1 MLAALSVLVFAHDS
15 VMGGAAA
22 WAPHLEWRA
31 AQAWGEPWRA
41 FSAALV
47 HRDLQ
52 HLVANV
58 AGCAVVAWFG
68 WAARLPVQAAWAACT
83 AWPLTHGL
91 LGWAPGLTHYGGLSG
106 VLHAAVAVAAVM
118 LVARCRGRERAVGA
132 AVWVGLL
139 MKVLLETPWVGAVQT
154 LQGWDFPVAV
164 AAHATGLVSGTM
176 VAGWWVLRR
185 ARRSEPQRAAVGP
198 REPP

>member
-1 MLAALSVLVFAHDS
+1 
-15 VMGGAAA
+15 MGGVAV

-31 AQAWGEPWRA
+31 TEAWSEPWRA

-47 HRDLQ
+47 HRDLP

-68 WAARLPVQAAWAACT
+68 WAARLPMQAAWVACA
-83 AWPLTHGL
+83 AWPLTQAL

-118 LVARCRGRERAVGA
+118 LVARGPRRERAVGA
-132 AVWVGLL
+132 AVWAGLL
-139 MKVLLETPWVGAVQT
+139 LKVLLEAPWAGAVQSVP
-154 LQGWDFPVAV
+154 GWDFPVAV
-164 AAHATGLVSGTM
+164 AAHATGLVSGTL
-176 VAGWWVLRR
+176 VAGLWVLKQ
-185 ARRSEPQRAAVGP
+185 AHG
-198 REPP
+198 RES